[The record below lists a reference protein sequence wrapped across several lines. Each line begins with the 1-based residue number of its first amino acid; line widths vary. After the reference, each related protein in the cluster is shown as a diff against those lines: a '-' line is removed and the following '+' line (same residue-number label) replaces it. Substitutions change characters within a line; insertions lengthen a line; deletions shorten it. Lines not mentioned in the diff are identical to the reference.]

1 MYKWVK
7 NRDKQAKKGSTGK
20 KACMYTMVCL
30 WSNKFY
36 GVKNSLFLWSLKTT
50 NKQKFNR

>member
-20 KACMYTMVCL
+20 KACMSTLVRL

-36 GVKNSLFLWSLKTT
+36 GVKKSLFLWSLKTT